1 VREARV
7 NGTSTVPS
15 LAYLCAAVLGLL
27 LLFQLVLRP
36 GIRFY

>member
-1 VREARV
+1 LFL
-7 NGTSTVPS
+7 
-15 LAYLCAAVLGLL
+15 LAYLFIAVLGLL